1 MSPRCGAR
9 TRQGGSCGQ
18 LPMAN
23 GRCRFH
29 GGLST
34 GPRTPERLERM
45 RAAKTVH
52 GGRAAD
58 TIDYADG
65 CASCGPMR
73 AGSSRECETATDPE
87 PQTRSVRVCAGP
99 SAAPPDGPE

>member
-1 MSPRCGAR
+1 MIQDRTINPMGPRCGAR

-23 GRCRFH
+23 GRCHFH

-34 GPRTPERLERM
+34 GPRTPEGLERM

-52 GGRAAD
+52 GGRTAD
-58 TIDYADG
+58 AMDFRRWVRELRADG
-65 CASCGPMR
+65 RRIVEA
-73 AGSSRECETATDPE
+73 
-87 PQTRSVRVCAGP
+87 V
-99 SAAPPDGPE
+99 